1 MAYRHDYV
9 DELHRLKQ
17 ETTRLIGAQAEEWR
31 DASSKKANDV
41 AADVKAFLSDLRD
54 AIALDEKE
62 IERAFTGRAATALM
76 TALAVG
82 VVIGWVLRKKP

>member
-31 DASSKKANDV
+31 DASSQKANDV
-41 AADVKAFLSDLRD
+41 VADVKVFLSDLRD

-76 TALAVG
+76 TAVAVG

>member
-62 IERAFTGRAATALM
+62 IERAFTGRAAAALM
-76 TALAVG
+76 TAVAVG

>member
-31 DASSKKANDV
+31 DASSQKANVV

-54 AIALDEKE
+54 ANPLDEKE

-82 VVIGWVLRKKP
+82 VVIGWVLRKMP